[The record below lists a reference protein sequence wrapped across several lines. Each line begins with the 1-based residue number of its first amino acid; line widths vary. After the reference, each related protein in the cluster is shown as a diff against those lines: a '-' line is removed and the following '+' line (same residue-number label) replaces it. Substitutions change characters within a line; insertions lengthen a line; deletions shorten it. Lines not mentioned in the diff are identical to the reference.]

1 MKAIDQILKIKTGVS
16 YILQQ
21 MRGGVDYIHFFKLMN
36 FNKQEH
42 LVVDYGLDWRN
53 LQRYVASNK

>member
-36 FNKQEH
+36 FTQQEH
-42 LVVDYGLDWRN
+42 LVVDYGLNWRS